1 MRVVKE
7 LKIFIVNGGWSEWTK
22 VVDCNNLTVRG
33 NWTQTV
39 QRSCVNPAPMFG
51 GLPCYQI
58 SQIFIGNETEK
69 LECPPSEFYS
79 LKDVGCFC
87 SLN

>member
-1 MRVVKE
+1 MFARVVKE
-7 LKIFIVNGGWSEWTK
+7 LKSFIVNGGWSEWTK

-51 GLPCYQI
+51 GLPC
-58 SQIFIGNETEK
+58 SQIFIGNETK
-69 LECPPSEFYS
+69 TLECPASEFYS
-79 LKDVGCFC
+79 IKHVG
-87 SLN
+87 